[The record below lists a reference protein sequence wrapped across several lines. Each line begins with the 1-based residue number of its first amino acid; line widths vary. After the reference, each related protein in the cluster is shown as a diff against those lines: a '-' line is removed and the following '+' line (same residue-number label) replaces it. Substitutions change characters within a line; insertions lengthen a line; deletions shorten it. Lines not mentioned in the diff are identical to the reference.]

1 MDELV
6 QVHDLAVHFP
16 LPGRKGTVHAVDGVD
31 LELRRGE
38 CLGLVGESGC
48 GKSTLA
54 LALLGLQSP
63 TRGRVL
69 FEGRDLGAMSRLE
82 RARLVQM
89 VFQDPFASLNPRQ
102 TVRDTLATPLRLHG
116 VRDRAEVESRVQEVL
131 RQVGL
136 SPDQARRLPHE
147 FSGGQRQRVGIA
159 RALVLRPQV
168 LVLDEPVSA
177 LDVSIRAQIINLLI
191 DLQQSLGLAYIM
203 ISHDLGVVEH
213 ISDRVAVMYLGRIVE
228 TGQWRQIF
236 AEPVHPYTKALI
248 GAIPDPLKRRATA
261 KASGEI
267 PSAIDPP
274 AGCRFHPRCP
284 ELRNACK
291 AEAGPALR
299 EIQPLHFVRCGR
311 ATEFVTGPSQCP
323 PPADAGTPAQALAA
337 SHGRVQGA
345 IQVDPT

>member
-1 MDELV
+1 
-6 QVHDLAVHFP
+6 
-16 LPGRKGTVHAVDGVD
+16 
-31 LELRRGE
+31 
-38 CLGLVGESGC
+38 
-48 GKSTLA
+48 
-54 LALLGLQSP
+54 LLGLQPP

-69 FEGRDLGAMSRLE
+69 FEGEDLSAMSRLE
-82 RARLVQM
+82 RASRVQM

-102 TVRDTLATPLRLHG
+102 TVYETLATPLRLHG
-116 VRDRAEVESRVQEVL
+116 VRDKLEVGSRVQDVL

-228 TGQWRQIF
+228 TGPWQEIF
-236 AEPVHPYTKALI
+236 TQPRHPYTQALI
-248 GAIPDPLKRRATA
+248 AAIPDPLKRRATA
-261 KASGEI
+261 KISGEI
-267 PSAIDPP
+267 PDAINPP
-274 AGCRFHPRCP
+274 SGCRFHPRCP
-284 ELRNACK
+284 EMREACK
-291 AEAGPALR
+291 AEPVPVLQEVR
-299 EIQPLHFVRCGR
+299 PLHFVRCHW
-311 ATEFVTGPSQCP
+311 
-323 PPADAGTPAQALAA
+323 AGE
-337 SHGRVQGA
+337 R
-345 IQVDPT
+345 

>member
-1 MDELV
+1 MANLLQV
-6 QVHDLAVHFP
+6 QDLAVHFP
-16 LPGRKGTVHAVDGVD
+16 LTGPKRTVYAVDGVD

-54 LALLGLQSP
+54 LALLGLQPP
-63 TRGRVL
+63 TRGCVL
-69 FEGRDLGAMSRLE
+69 FDGQDLSAMSRLE
-82 RARLVQM
+82 RASRVQM

-102 TVRDTLATPLRLHG
+102 TVHETLATPLRLHG
-116 VRDRAEVESRVQEVL
+116 VRDKLEVESRIHAVL

-136 SPDQARRLPHE
+136 SPDQAKRLPHE

-159 RALVLRPQV
+159 RALVLQPQV

-228 TGQWRQIF
+228 TGPWQQIF
-236 AEPVHPYTKALI
+236 TQPAHPYTKALI
-248 GAIPDPLKRRATA
+248 AAIPDPLKRRAAA
-261 KASGEI
+261 KISGEI
-267 PSAIDPP
+267 PNPINPP
-274 AGCRFHPRCP
+274 SGCRFHPRCP
-284 ELRNACK
+284 EMREACK
-291 AEAGPALR
+291 AEPAPML
-299 EIQPLHFVRCGR
+299 EEVHPLHFVRCRR
-311 ATEFVTGPSQCP
+311 ASV
-323 PPADAGTPAQALAA
+323 L
-337 SHGRVQGA
+337 
-345 IQVDPT
+345 

>member
-1 MDELV
+1 MDDLLQV
-6 QVHDLAVHFP
+6 QDLAVHFP
-16 LPGRKGTVHAVDGVD
+16 LAAPKRTVRAVDGVG

-54 LALLGLQSP
+54 LALLGLLLP

-69 FEGRDLGAMSRLE
+69 FEGRDLSAMSRLE
-82 RARLVQM
+82 RASLVQM

-102 TVRDTLATPLRLHG
+102 TVHDALATPMRLHG
-116 VRDRAEVESRVQEVL
+116 IRDKVEIGSRIEHVL

-136 SPDQARRLPHE
+136 SADQAKRLPHE

-191 DLQQSLGLAYIM
+191 DLQQTLGLAYIM

-228 TGQWRQIF
+228 TGPWQRIF
-236 AEPVHPYTKALI
+236 TQPVHPYTKALI
-248 GAIPDPLKRRATA
+248 AAIPDPLQRRSAA
-261 KASGEI
+261 RVSGEI
-267 PSAIDPP
+267 PSAIHPP

-284 ELRNACK
+284 EMGDGCK
-291 AEAGPALR
+291 AEPGPVLQ
-299 EIQPLHFVRCGR
+299 EIESLHFVRCCR
-311 ATEFVTGPSQCP
+311 ARELTNQSRQ
-323 PPADAGTPAQALAA
+323 
-337 SHGRVQGA
+337 
-345 IQVDPT
+345 

>member
-1 MDELV
+1 MHDLLEV
-6 QVHDLAVHFP
+6 RDLAVHFP
-16 LPGRKGTVHAVDGVD
+16 LPGRKGSVHAVDGVD
-31 LELRRGE
+31 LTLRRGE

-54 LALLGLQSP
+54 LALLGLQPP
-63 TRGRVL
+63 TGGRVL
-69 FEGRDLGAMSRLE
+69 FEGRDVGAMSRLE
-82 RARLVQM
+82 RAGLVQM

-102 TVRDTLATPLRLHG
+102 TVHDTLATPLRLHG
-116 VRDRAEVESRVQEVL
+116 IRGKAEVAARVEEVL

-136 SPDQARRLPHE
+136 SPDQSRRLPHE

-228 TGQWRQIF
+228 TGQWQQIF
-236 AEPVHPYTKALI
+236 AQPVHPYTKALI
-248 GAIPDPLKRRATA
+248 GAIPDPLKRRAA
-261 KASGEI
+261 VKLSGEI
-267 PSAIDPP
+267 PSAIHPP
-274 AGCRFHPRCP
+274 SGCRFHPRCP
-284 ELRNACK
+284 ELRDACQS
-291 AEAGPALR
+291 EPGPALHAIR
-299 EIQPLHFVRCGR
+299 PLHFVRCRR
-311 ATEFVTGPSQCP
+311 ATELMAGADSCP
-323 PPADAGTPAQALAA
+323 AAADAAGP
-337 SHGRVQGA
+337 VQET
-345 IQVDPT
+345 IELDPP

>member
-1 MDELV
+1 MDNLLQV
-6 QVHDLAVHFP
+6 QDLAVHFP
-16 LPGRKGTVHAVDGVD
+16 LTGPKRTVYAVDGVD

-69 FEGRDLGAMSRLE
+69 FDGQDLSAMSRLE
-82 RARLVQM
+82 RASRVQM
-89 VFQDPFASLNPRQ
+89 VFQDPFASLSPRQ
-102 TVRDTLATPLRLHG
+102 TVHETLATPLRLHG
-116 VRDRAEVESRVQEVL
+116 VRDKLEVESRIQDVL

-136 SPDQARRLPHE
+136 SPDQAKRLPHE

-191 DLQQSLGLAYIM
+191 DLQQSLGVAYIM

-228 TGQWRQIF
+228 TGPWQQIF
-236 AEPVHPYTKALI
+236 TQPAHPYTKALI
-248 GAIPDPLKRRATA
+248 AAIPDPLKRRAAA
-261 KASGEI
+261 KISGEI
-267 PSAIDPP
+267 PNPINPP
-274 AGCRFHPRCP
+274 SGCRFHPRCP
-284 ELRNACK
+284 EMREACK
-291 AEAGPALR
+291 TELASVLE
-299 EIQPLHFVRCGR
+299 EVQPSHFVRCHR
-311 ATEFVTGPSQCP
+311 ASV
-323 PPADAGTPAQALAA
+323 L
-337 SHGRVQGA
+337 
-345 IQVDPT
+345 